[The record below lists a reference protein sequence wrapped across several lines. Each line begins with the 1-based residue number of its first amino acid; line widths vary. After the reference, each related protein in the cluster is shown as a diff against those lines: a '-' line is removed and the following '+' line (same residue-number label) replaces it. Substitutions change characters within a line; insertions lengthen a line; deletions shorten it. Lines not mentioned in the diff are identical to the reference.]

1 MMKKM
6 SKDKTNSDSSGAI
19 PDGLLNQLKLKWKE
33 TNDKNKTIN
42 GWC

>member
-6 SKDKTNSDSSGAI
+6 SKGKTNPDPSGVI
-19 PDGLLNQLKLKWKE
+19 PDELLNQLKLKWKE
-33 TNDKNKTIN
+33 ANAKNKTIN